1 MLSNNNLFLNY
12 NGFNNIKKSTSHIIK
27 SKKNDV
33 KLCDIANN
41 CYNLEYN
48 IKGKNIFDLSI
59 ELENLEN
66 TFSQSVYYNDLNLQ
80 YDSDSDTNTDTDT
93 DTETLIDINIE
104 NFNNSNSNFNS
115 NSKPDSNIKL
125 NISKNNL
132 KTFDNKIDLYQEL
145 LNYHMVIIILII
157 ILMIYF
163 LRK

>member
-27 SKKNDV
+27 TKKNDI
-33 KLCDIANN
+33 KLCDMADN

-66 TFSQSVYYNDLNLQ
+66 TPTTFIYNNSNIN
-80 YDSDSDTNTDTDT
+80 SDFETDTDDS
-93 DTETLIDINIE
+93 DTETLVDINIE
-104 NFNNSNSNFNS
+104 NFNNSNLDL
-115 NSKPDSNIKL
+115 KLDSNPNKKQI
-125 NISKNNL
+125 IHKNNL
-132 KTFDNKIDLYQEL
+132 ISNSYTPSNKIDLYQEL
-145 LNYHMVIIILII
+145 LNYHMVIIIII
-157 ILMIYF
+157 IIIMIYF

>member
-27 SKKNDV
+27 TKKNDI

-66 TFSQSVYYNDLNLQ
+66 TPATFIYNNSNINSDFET
-80 YDSDSDTNTDTDT
+80 DTDDSDTDDS
-93 DTETLIDINIE
+93 DTETLVDINIE
-104 NFNNSNSNFNS
+104 NFNNPN
-115 NSKPDSNIKL
+115 KKL
-125 NISKNNL
+125 IISKNNL
-132 KTFDNKIDLYQEL
+132 IPNSYIPSNKIDLYQEL
-145 LNYHMVIIILII
+145 LNYHMVIIIII
-157 ILMIYF
+157 IIMMIYF